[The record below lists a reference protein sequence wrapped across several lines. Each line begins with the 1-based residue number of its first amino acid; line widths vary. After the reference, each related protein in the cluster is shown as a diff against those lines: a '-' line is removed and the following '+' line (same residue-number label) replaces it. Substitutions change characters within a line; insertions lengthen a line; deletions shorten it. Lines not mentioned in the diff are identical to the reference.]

1 MKTSNAAS
9 LLGND
14 SSGAIKSEGGSMAAI
29 LEFLKRA
36 KPVYDMVYK
45 TTMLICKIL
54 LVADIIIMTWV
65 VVARYITFFPAPNWG
80 EEVILTLMA
89 YMSVLSASL
98 AIRRNAHIRMTT
110 FDRYLPVGLVK
121 LLDLVSDLFVMGLA
135 LVMLV
140 IGWKYATGIGSK
152 GTYIS
157 MPWLSK
163 TWMYM
168 PIPVAGVAMIFFEI
182 ERLVVDIEHILD
194 KNYVPDLGFALDEKE
209 KKEDK

>member
-194 KNYVPDLGFALDEKE
+194 KNYVPDLGFTLDEKE

>member
-9 LLGND
+9 LLEND

-194 KNYVPDLGFALDEKE
+194 KNYVPDLGFTLDEKE

>member
-9 LLGND
+9 LLEND

>member
-1 MKTSNAAS
+1 
-9 LLGND
+9 
-14 SSGAIKSEGGSMAAI
+14 MAVI
-29 LEFLKRA
+29 LSFLKKA
-36 KPVYDMVYK
+36 EPVYDMVYK
-45 TTMLICKIL
+45 ITMLICKLL

-65 VVARYITFFPAPNWG
+65 VIARYLTFFPAPNWG

-89 YMSVLSASL
+89 YMSVLSAAL

-110 FDRYLPVGLVK
+110 FDRYLPINLVK
-121 LLDLVSDLFVMGLA
+121 ILDLVADIFVMILA

-140 IGWKYATGIGSK
+140 IGWRYATGIGAK

-168 PIPVAGVAMIFFEI
+168 PIPLAGLAMIFFEF
-182 ERLVVDIEHILD
+182 ERIIVDIEHILD
-194 KNYVPDLGFALDEKE
+194 KNYVPDLGFTLD

>member
-1 MKTSNAAS
+1 
-9 LLGND
+9 
-14 SSGAIKSEGGSMAAI
+14 MAAI
-29 LEFLKRA
+29 LGFLKKA
-36 KPVYDMVYK
+36 EPVYDMVYK
-45 TTMLICKIL
+45 TTMLICKLL

-65 VVARYITFFPAPNWG
+65 VIARYLTFVPAPNWG

-89 YMSVLSASL
+89 YMSVLSAAL

-121 LLDLVSDLFVMGLA
+121 VLDLVADIFVMILA

-140 IGWKYATGIGSK
+140 VGWRYATGIGAK
-152 GTYIS
+152 GSYIS

-168 PIPVAGVAMIFFEI
+168 PIPLAGLAMIFFEFEKI
-182 ERLVVDIEHILD
+182 IIDIEHLLD
-194 KNYVPDLGFALDEKE
+194 KDYVPELGFVLDE

>member
-1 MKTSNAAS
+1 MKSSHATAVLEEA
-9 LLGND
+9 
-14 SSGAIKSEGGSMAAI
+14 SSGVSKTEGGSMAAI

-45 TTMLICKIL
+45 TTMLICKLL

-65 VVARYITFFPAPNWG
+65 VIARYLTFFPAPNWG

-121 LLDLVSDLFVMGLA
+121 ILDLVSDLFVMGLA

-140 IGWKYATGIGSK
+140 IGWKYATGIGAK

-168 PIPVAGVAMIFFEI
+168 PIPLAGLAMIFFEI
-182 ERLVVDIEHILD
+182 ERLVVDLEHILD
-194 KNYVPDLGFALDEKE
+194 KNYVPDLGFTLDE

>member
-1 MKTSNAAS
+1 
-9 LLGND
+9 
-14 SSGAIKSEGGSMAAI
+14 MAAI
-29 LEFLKRA
+29 LGFLKKA
-36 KPVYDMVYK
+36 EPVYDMVYK
-45 TTMLICKIL
+45 TTMLICKLL

-65 VVARYITFFPAPNWG
+65 VIARYLTFVPAPNWG

-89 YMSVLSASL
+89 YMSVLSAAL

-121 LLDLVSDLFVMGLA
+121 VLDLVADIFVMILA

-140 IGWKYATGIGSK
+140 VGWRYATGIGAK
-152 GTYIS
+152 GSYIS

-168 PIPVAGVAMIFFEI
+168 PIPLAGLAMIFFEF
-182 ERLVVDIEHILD
+182 ERIIIDIEHLLD
-194 KNYVPDLGFALDEKE
+194 KDYVPELGFVVDE